1 MEMTMKRG
9 NPFFVRI
16 DEVPK
21 DGKSFSIKLENDWV
35 ASLLTQ
41 AYSVGGMP
49 ARADFEIERDHD
61 NLVVKG
67 KLEVEVV
74 FACSRCSEEVRIT
87 LRPKLSA
94 LYVPAQAHRVRLE
107 DFENDD
113 DGLDEM
119 FGYEGRG
126 FSIEQPFIDALS
138 LALEPYPACD
148 EQCVRA
154 QSEQPVAEEEAVD
167 PRWGPLAELKK
178 KLKQ

>member
-1 MEMTMKRG
+1 MEMTMKKG

-21 DGKSFSIKLENDWV
+21 NGKALSVELEKDWV
-35 ASLLTQ
+35 APLLTQ
-41 AYSVGGMP
+41 AYSVGGTP
-49 ARADFEIERDHD
+49 ARADFEIERDRD
-61 NLVVKG
+61 NLIVKG
-67 KLEVEVV
+67 KLEVAVV
-74 FACSRCSEEVRIT
+74 FACSKCNEETQIT

-138 LALEPYPACD
+138 LALDPYPACD
-148 EQCVRA
+148 ERCTGA
-154 QSEQPVAEEEAVD
+154 ESEAPAAEEKAVD
-167 PRWGPLAELKK
+167 PRWGPLAELRK